1 VIHMPAGQGSSAV
14 RARWLCERNRGA
26 GPAATQ
32 GFPPRCYQT
41 KPVLADPG
49 AWRFE
54 FTYFLHSA

>member
-1 VIHMPAGQGSSAV
+1 VIHMPAGLGSRAV
-14 RARWLCERNRGA
+14 RARWLRERNHGA

-32 GFPPRCYQT
+32 GFPARCYQT

-49 AWRFE
+49 ARRFE